1 MRLVAD
7 FAYAFMLAMAS
18 VPACGQSV
26 MFAELDG
33 AVVDVSV
40 SYQNVAY
47 WNGRKVSTQS
57 TSNRTIII
65 GPGDT
70 GRVTWTMT
78 SRGSRRTST
87 TAPATYSFTLGRARE
102 VASMGG
108 GHGVWLFDDGVLTTL
123 RTYQVGGYKMSIRFS
138 REGTGFACSVD
149 ESHAREIG
157 AGRIRRESAFGGDW
171 EIISAKQISSSCSVR
186 KD

>member
-1 MRLVAD
+1 MSRVPVQSPAQRLVAD

-40 SYQNVAY
+40 SY
-47 WNGRKVSTQS
+47 
-57 TSNRTIII
+57 
-65 GPGDT
+65 
-70 GRVTWTMT
+70 
-78 SRGSRRTST
+78 
-87 TAPATYSFTLGRARE
+87 
-102 VASMGG
+102 
-108 GHGVWLFDDGVLTTL
+108 H
-123 RTYQVGGYKMSIRFS
+123 
-138 REGTGFACSVD
+138 FACSVD

-157 AGRIRRESAFGGDW
+157 AGRIRREFAFGGDW